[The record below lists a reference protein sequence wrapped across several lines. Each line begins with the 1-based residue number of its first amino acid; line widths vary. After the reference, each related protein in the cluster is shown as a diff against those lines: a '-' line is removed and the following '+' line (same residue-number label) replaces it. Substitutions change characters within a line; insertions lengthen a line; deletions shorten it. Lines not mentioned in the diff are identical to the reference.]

1 MAGRRLLGA
10 NGKFI
15 TPNNKKASVAAVVA
29 SNNENLFKLIASEKS
44 HISQVNSATP
54 DFNTIIHDN
63 AYGTFSNNTYQA
75 TLAAEKTNKVG
86 FSGKNSSDIAAA
98 NAIKDAEKA
107 KIKALDDAHY
117 SLSGKAA
124 REQQGLSWYQP
135 LDISTVGGN
144 TRHNRGGLDAQG
156 DYLDQDFMSFDTPE
170 NFTGK
175 KITTN
180 LRSAKDI
187 ELFGDSLNQI
197 NEINM
202 VSGSESLKNFKDKER
217 IVTSLIDGQ
226 DPADADNYAIQ
237 KIKENANFQTQL
249 ELVQDERS
257 KLQIVSD
264 AIDTVTKPAAD
275 FISEKFVELND
286 STVLGTLTGHLV
298 DSKNAAS
305 QSLDRFVDNVSDIGK
320 GVVDFGMGYVDAG
333 KSIASIVSP
342 DTDFIRPSEF
352 ADMREQRVQ
361 IEIAAEKA
369 AIEAQQNIETGYK
382 DYYSS
387 RVIGAELDAAAA
399 RKDAEAKA
407 TEILSHQKAHT
418 HRQQVV
424 DEWKVEQEIEA
435 FEKQLEIDLA
445 NDRSAKIGE
454 SQRQRLV
461 DVRERIAKVEREKHD
476 KVQNDRIDDIA
487 NKSDE
492 AAALAAE
499 EKAKK
504 QREAHDQFQNDR
516 IDRIAEESTAEFDAL
531 RKKMHENAQHTL
543 GNDSAFANPPV
554 EKSKIPEKYATFGD
568 KLGNTDLLVGKD
580 PFRFTTLTYPTEV
593 TTSPEYGHYML
604 FYVNVQNKTKYKYHG
619 YNDDGNY
626 AVIGD
631 IIETQSKQYESAPPG
646 ELPSQES
653 MTKYKTNYHYNTG
666 ANADEVAY
674 QKQQSY
680 SGARGNVLQSN
691 QVTLMRQRQPTE
703 GVAARVDLTSRI
715 TDSVALYLPPD
726 VTNNVNASY
735 TGFDM
740 GLLGYLALGGA
751 DIVNQV
757 KNRDFEGAAENF
769 IGTGERML
777 TEMIKKAGITAV
789 DAAFGGGGG
798 TEQVFNKIFGQTT
811 NPFIE
816 VAFNNMSLREFSY
829 TFNFRPRS
837 ADETDEV
844 KAIIQLFRFHMAPEL
859 KGTNHRYMT
868 LPSTFD
874 IHYMYQ
880 TDPETA
886 TENTFYN
893 KIATCVLERCDVN
906 YTPTGVKSFDDGA
919 PTEISMSLGFKETE
933 LLTKQKI
940 NDGF

>member
-516 IDRIAEESTAEFDAL
+516 IDRIAEESTAEYDAL